1 MIIKYSPTRLLIIFS
16 LVILFPLVQKQWLNL
31 SLFDTNNF
39 TIYKILYYLSGI
51 ICPILVIIYSLNNYT
66 YYKLNNRKANIN
78 LEISGKSLF
87 FISSAILFILSILIF
102 IYIFINLRISLNL
115 FSINN
120 KILDYYNFNNQ
131 LLIIVV
137 ISILLIF
144 KKLKIFVKKVTLI
157 NFFIMSIIIW
167 YSEISN
173 RILNDAL
180 ITDIFKLENISFF
193 NLLFL
198 LLIEVFYYLWSYIS
212 YGSYLSDWKIPRPCV
227 KKEVASI
234 ANIIFFYLLII
245 LYYAL
250 LLN

>member
-51 ICPILVIIYSLNNYT
+51 ICPILVTIYSLNNYT
-66 YYKLNNRKANIN
+66 YYKFNNRKVNIN

-87 FISSAILFILSILIF
+87 FISSAILFILSILLF
-102 IYIFINLRISLNL
+102 IYFFINLRISLNL

-131 LLIIVV
+131 LLIIVA

-144 KKLKIFVKKVTLI
+144 KKLKIFLKKVTLI

-180 ITDIFKLENISFF
+180 IADIFKLENINFF
-193 NLLFL
+193 NLFFL
-198 LLIEVFYYLWSYIS
+198 LLIEVFYYSWSYIS
-212 YGSYLSDWKIPRPCV
+212 YSSYLSDWKIPRPSI
-227 KKEVASI
+227 KNEVASI
-234 ANIIFFYLLII
+234 ANIIFFYLLIT